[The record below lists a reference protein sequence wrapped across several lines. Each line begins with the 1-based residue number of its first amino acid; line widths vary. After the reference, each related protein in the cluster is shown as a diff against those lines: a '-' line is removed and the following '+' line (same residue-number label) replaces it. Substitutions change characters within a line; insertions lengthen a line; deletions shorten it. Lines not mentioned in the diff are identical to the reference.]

1 MNNMHNRNTSE
12 TPRRNADEPKCFG
25 RLDLVPDEKLEGAI
39 LTVSFVADLSDAER
53 QELRGLLER
62 CCPALL
68 EDLSFCLDDG
78 PKAWE

>member
-1 MNNMHNRNTSE
+1 M
-12 TPRRNADEPKCFG
+12 
-25 RLDLVPDEKLEGAI
+25 VPDEKLEGAI